1 MKKYAVKEI
10 AGMFNRTYY
19 CMKGIMK
26 KNNMIEPGRK
36 HGERL
41 YFSADDIQFIADKLN
56 VSNPLTDVNT
66 ETAIAETTL
75 RPIDAV
81 IEMNEAAERDK
92 NFKAYLKMRQQF
104 DAMTE
109 KDLQRFFAPMTER
122 FKFKY
127 IISNVKSVQSQTLT
141 CIAKGKLKGL
151 EKYKLSFSAF
161 LELLKFCVDNNCPT
175 DSDEREVNA

>member
-1 MKKYAVKEI
+1 MKKYTVKEI
-10 AGMFNRTYY
+10 AGMFRYTYY
-19 CMKGIMK
+19 GMLWIMK

-41 YFSADDIQFIADKLN
+41 YFTESDIQFIADKLN
-56 VSNPLTDVNT
+56 VPNPAADVNT
-66 ETAIAETTL
+66 ETAIAET

-81 IEMNEAAERDK
+81 IAMNEAAERDK
-92 NFKAYLKMRQQF
+92 NFKAYMKMRQQF

-175 DSDEREVNA
+175 DSDEGEVNA

>member
-1 MKKYAVKEI
+1 MRKYTVKEI
-10 AGMFNRTYY
+10 SEMFHYTYY
-19 CMKGIMK
+19 GMLWIMK

-56 VSNPLTDVNT
+56 VPNPLTDINT
-66 ETAIAETTL
+66 ETAIAEPL

-81 IEMNEAAERDK
+81 IEMNKAAERDK
-92 NFKAYLKMRQQF
+92 NFKAYMKIRQQF

-109 KDLQRFFAPMTER
+109 KDLQKFFAPMTER

-127 IISNVKSVQSQTLT
+127 IIANVKSVQSQTLT
-141 CIAKGKLKGL
+141 CIARGRLKGL

-175 DSDEREVNA
+175 DSDEGEVKA